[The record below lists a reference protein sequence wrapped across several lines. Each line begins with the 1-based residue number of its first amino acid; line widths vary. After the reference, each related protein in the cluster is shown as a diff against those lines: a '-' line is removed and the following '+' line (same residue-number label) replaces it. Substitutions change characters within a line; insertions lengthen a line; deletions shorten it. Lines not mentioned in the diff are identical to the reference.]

1 MTLDTPDQDN
11 SRSDAAAN
19 GRRVTIMGRK
29 YRVPDSP
36 RIRLG
41 TGLALIA
48 GGILGFLPVL
58 GFWMIPLG
66 LVILSVDMPAVRRL
80 RRRMEVYFGRKANG
94 LRGNGNGRSKTGRSK
109 TGRSKKERCVNGNA
123 KTRRG

>member
-1 MTLDTPDQDN
+1 MTLDSADNGDLSPD
-11 SRSDAAAN
+11 APPK

-41 TGLALIA
+41 AGLALIV
-48 GGILGFLPVL
+48 GGVLGFLPVL

-66 LVILSVDMPAVRRL
+66 LVILSVDMPAVRRV

-94 LRGNGNGRSKTGRSK
+94 LRGNGNGRGKNGHADSR
-109 TGRSKKERCVNGNA
+109 RER
-123 KTRRG
+123 